1 MSSGGGRGKKRGKRR
16 KENTRKRVECK
27 LRKKYLP
34 TYSNI

>member
-27 LRKKYLP
+27 LSKN
-34 TYSNI
+34 TYIF